1 MEELADRVDR
11 SGWEHDLL
19 TVRISRT
26 RNLVHYVDPMGLVTS
41 STTNA
46 YHVPN
51 SRWAL
56 AVVCSANC
64 VGETPRTVASCS
76 SVCATKAG

>member
-11 SGWEHDLL
+11 SGWGHELM
-19 TVRISRT
+19 TVRSNGT
-26 RNLVHYVDPMGLVTS
+26 RNLVHYSM
-41 STTNA
+41 A
-46 YHVPN
+46 YHAPN

-64 VGETPRTVASCS
+64 VGETPRTVASCA